1 MVNVHVVESHL
12 FAYVDFAEEGAAK
25 KAVERAQTKP
35 FYVGEDKLS
44 VDLKREMGKSFGRK
58 HRNWR
63 E

>member
-1 MVNVHVVESHL
+1 MEGPK

-35 FYVGEDKLS
+35 FYVGEDKLI
-44 VDLKREMGKSFGRK
+44 VDLKREKNYGRN

>member
-1 MVNVHVVESHL
+1 MVNVHVVENRM

-35 FYVGEDKLS
+35 FYVEEEKLD
-44 VDLKREMGKSFGRK
+44 VDLKREMGKGYGRK
-58 HRNWR
+58 HRSWR

>member
-1 MVNVHVVESHL
+1 MVNVHVVEGKM

-35 FYVGEDKLS
+35 FYVGEDKLH
-44 VDLKREMGKSFGRK
+44 VDLNREMRRNFGRK

>member
-1 MVNVHVVESHL
+1 M

-35 FYVGEDKLS
+35 FYVGEEKLD
-44 VDLKREMGKSFGRK
+44 VDLKREMGKGYGRK
-58 HRNWR
+58 HRSWR